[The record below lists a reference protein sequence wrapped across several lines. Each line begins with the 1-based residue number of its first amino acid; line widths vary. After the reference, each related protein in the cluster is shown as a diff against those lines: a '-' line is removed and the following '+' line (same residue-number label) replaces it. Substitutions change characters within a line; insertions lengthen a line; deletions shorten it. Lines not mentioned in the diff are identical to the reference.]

1 MKAFLRRW
9 FGPDREHAHV
19 GRTFSDR
26 VLIQRMAVG
35 VVGSAL
41 GFGGLA
47 LLGQTDWRE
56 VLAGAL
62 LAWAV
67 AVIVWAIASR
77 HDKLESIRREL
88 RRTAELDVIHAR
100 LNQVAARV
108 GARPLGLQGE
118 IEHITDFRMRRLA
131 HFAALDEFIEGSHG
145 EHADQQ
151 AYEFWD
157 LEALGGEM

>member
-9 FGPDREHAHV
+9 FGPDRAHAHV

-26 VLIQRMAVG
+26 VFVQRLGVG
-35 VVGSAL
+35 VVGL
-41 GFGGLA
+41 GLGLAGLA
-47 LLGQTDWRE
+47 LLGQTEWRD

-67 AVIVWAIASR
+67 AVIVWAFTSR
-77 HDKLESIRREL
+77 HDKLEGIRREL
-88 RRTAELDVIHAR
+88 RRTAQLDVIHAR
-100 LNQVAARV
+100 LNQISTHV

-118 IEHITDFRMRRLA
+118 IEYVTDFRMRRLA
-131 HFAALDEFIEGSHG
+131 HFAGLDEFITVSHG

-157 LEALGGEM
+157 QESLGGEV